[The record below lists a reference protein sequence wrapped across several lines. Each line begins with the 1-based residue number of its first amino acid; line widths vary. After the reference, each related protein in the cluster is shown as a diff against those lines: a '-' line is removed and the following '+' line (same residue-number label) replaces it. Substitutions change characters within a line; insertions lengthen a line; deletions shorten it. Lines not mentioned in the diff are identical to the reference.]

1 MQRTMLKSKIHGAR
15 VTQTE
20 LFYEGSITIDE
31 ELMERADIEEYERV
45 QVVNLANGARFET
58 YVIRGGRG
66 SKVVCLN
73 GPAARLAEVS
83 DTVHILSYVHL
94 DDEELKD
101 YGPVVLILDGDN
113 EVVEEKRFD
122 SSRG

>member
-31 ELMERADIEEYERV
+31 ELMERAGIEEYERV

-83 DTVHILSYVHL
+83 DTVHILSYAYFH
-94 DDEELKD
+94 DEELRD
-101 YGPVVLILDGDN
+101 YRPVVLILDENND
-113 EVVEEKRFD
+113 VVEEKRAY
-122 SSRG
+122 SHGG